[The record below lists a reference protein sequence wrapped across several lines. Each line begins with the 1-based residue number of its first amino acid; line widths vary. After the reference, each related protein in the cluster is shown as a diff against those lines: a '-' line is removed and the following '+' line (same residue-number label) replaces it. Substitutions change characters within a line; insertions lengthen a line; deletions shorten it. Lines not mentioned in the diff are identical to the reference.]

1 MSKSSQPP
9 TASDESRRQ
18 YLSRFI
24 LITCISLISFFPIN
38 ILLPSFPALATHFD
52 TTSADIALSIS
63 VFTLAFSISQLVVGP
78 LSDKWGRKEVLLACI
93 SLSILGAIGC
103 VLAVDY
109 LTFMLFRTVQALGCG
124 FFVLGHAL
132 VEDLFEEQDRARV
145 RLYYMTLSGSFV
157 ALSPLI
163 GSWLQTLFDWQGS
176 FYGFAL
182 MALGMLIHAIFTL
195 PSKSASPHRVTL
207 SIIATLK
214 AVADNHDFLRYWW
227 IASLAFACYFAL
239 ISVTPLIF
247 MDALQLSQY
256 QYALVLMV
264 YGIGYLLG
272 GVAAGLLQKRVPLS
286 RQINIGLGL
295 LCIAGVLLALT
306 LNVDAI
312 TPVTLLA
319 PMLLSAL
326 AVTIVRPAAITA
338 AMSMF
343 SSSAG
348 TAASAGNSIMFL
360 TAAISSAALAQ
371 TGKYLLVTIAISF
384 ILLSLLIWLIN
395 AKIYAKRHPMRST

>member
-1 MSKSSQPP
+1 MSGP
-9 TASDESRRQ
+9 

-38 ILLPSFPALATHFD
+38 ILLPSFPALAARFD
-52 TTSADIALSIS
+52 TPSAEVALSIS
-63 VFTLAFSISQLVVGP
+63 LFTLVFSISQLIAGP
-78 LSDKWGRKEVLLACI
+78 LSDKWGRKEVLLGCI
-93 SLSILGAIGC
+93 TLSILGAIGC
-103 VLAVDY
+103 AMATDY
-109 LTFMLFRTVQALGCG
+109 LTFLLFRSVQALGCG

-163 GSWLQTLFDWQGS
+163 GSWLQTTFDWQGS
-176 FYGFAL
+176 FYGFAV
-182 MALGMLIHAIFTL
+182 MALGMLIHALCIL
-195 PSKSASPHRVTL
+195 PSKSASPRRTPV
-207 SIIATLK
+207 SIIGTLK
-214 AVADNHDFLRYWW
+214 AVARNRDFLRYWW
-227 IASLAFACYFAL
+227 IAALVFACYFAL

-247 MDALQLSQY
+247 MDALKLSEY

-264 YGIGYLLG
+264 YGVAYLLG
-272 GVAAGLLQKRVPLS
+272 GVAASYLQKRIVLS

-295 LCIAGVLLALT
+295 LLVAGVLLT
-306 LNVDAI
+306 LIVSLDAI
-312 TPVTLLA
+312 TTVTLLI
-319 PMLLSAL
+319 PMLISAL
-326 AVTIVRPAAITA
+326 AVTLVRPAAISE
-338 AMSMF
+338 AMLLF

-371 TGKYLLVTIAISF
+371 TGSNLLMSIALSF
-384 ILLSLLIWLIN
+384 IVFSLWGWLTN
-395 AKIYAKRHPMRST
+395 ARTGR